1 LLLEAQLMSRVER
14 EENEQEP
21 RDNRRDAVD
30 RTPGKAEGD
39 ERTVD
44 EALRK
49 NEETERS

>member
-1 LLLEAQLMSRVER
+1 MSRVER
-14 EENEQEP
+14 EDKNEQEP
-21 RDNRRDAVD
+21 RDNRREAVD

-39 ERTVD
+39 ERTID